1 MRKTL
6 FALFALL
13 LTVPLLQAQPINSFV
28 IDDFN
33 NGPATA
39 PDLVLDNQGV
49 WASLFTG
56 EPVLGQY
63 RIIGNYITEA
73 PLSTL
78 YSATVVTSGAY
89 SITNSAVT
97 RSVGQVIWQ
106 GSNVTPGASPIIA
119 HPSGFN
125 LVNFNLD
132 TLLSS
137 PNFNF
142 QWSVVNADDRN
153 WEYTVRAY
161 TANADNYYEAM
172 VASNQSDIVLSLPRS
187 AFTAVGNPDWTNI
200 NAITFATTHNDGL
213 MGGDL
218 AIDNITLAVPEP
230 ASWFLLGTVVVIA
243 GYYQLLVRAKRKR
256 MGAEIR
262 AAAGLGKCDKCGNA
276 FFSAKRHRIFCTRQ

>member
-13 LTVPLLQAQPINSFV
+13 LTVPLQAQV
-28 IDDFN
+28 ISIDNFN
-33 NGPATA
+33 TVPGMVSDN
-39 PDLVLDNQGV
+39 VLDGSGV
-49 WASLFTG
+49 WAGFNAPS
-56 EPVLGQY
+56 VLGNY
-63 RIIGNYITEA
+63 RVIGNYITEA
-73 PLSTL
+73 PLSTF
-78 YSATVVTSGAY
+78 YSATNTTSGVF
-89 SITNSAVT
+89 SVNNSAVT

-106 GSNVTPGASPIIA
+106 GSDATPGNDAIIA
-119 HPSGFN
+119 HPASFN
-125 LVNFNLD
+125 LGSIDFN

-137 PNFNF
+137 PDFFF

-161 TANADNYYEAM
+161 TDNAANYYEA
-172 VASNQSDIVLSLPRS
+172 VLASNQSDVTLELPRS
-187 AFTAVGNPDWTNI
+187 AFVAIGSPDWANVD
-200 NAITFATTHNDGL
+200 AVSFSTTHNDGL

-276 FFSAKRHRIFCTRQ
+276 FFSAKRHRIFCTMR